1 MDCLVLDKNL
11 NQQVKIIH
19 FTLIP
24 WSFFFGLF
32 LNLIVF
38 FGFAFVLTLCFF
50 TVDLHLWF

>member
-50 TVDLHLWF
+50 TVDLPLWF